1 MRRTGGLL
9 DVGRTILT
17 VTIIIP
23 IPFMGAAAIDR
34 RPALCSSW
42 GVGGVGKGLHS
53 QVRPLGGGASGGR
66 GWQGLT
72 SKCSLGTWGRQ
83 EGVLRT
89 QKMRSAGAA
98 AVGERPNGT
107 GQKDRVV
114 GGR

>member
-1 MRRTGGLL
+1 
-9 DVGRTILT
+9 
-17 VTIIIP
+17 
-23 IPFMGAAAIDR
+23 MGA
-34 RPALCSSW
+34 
-42 GVGGVGKGLHS
+42 GVAGTDQ
-53 QVRPLGGGASGGR
+53 QVQFRH
-66 GWQGLT
+66 
-72 SKCSLGTWGRQ
+72 WGRQ